1 MLVGLIHK
9 AKFLLNDNSSTILTG
24 IGVSGTIATAY
35 LSGRASFKAAQIIEH
50 AEEEYKKDEALL
62 EGVAKDGV
70 TGELSKAY
78 MQLLASRKMS
88 TTTKVRLVWRFYLAP
103 VAVGSTTIVSIVM
116 ANRLSSKKIAALAV
130 ASGISERALQEYKA
144 KVIEKLGEKQDR
156 TIRDEV
162 AQERVTN
169 HPLNSRE
176 IVLAGTGDV
185 LCYDMTTGRYF
196 ASSVEDI
203 KRAENKINYQLLHF
217 QSASLSEF
225 YDEIGL
231 PATNY
236 TDSVGWNDTE
246 RFEVQFSTTM
256 SSDNR
261 PCIAI
266 DFVHPP
272 QLEYARRYH

>member
-1 MLVGLIHK
+1 MLVGLIEK
-9 AKFLLNDNSSTILTG
+9 AKFLVNDNSGTILTG

-50 AEEEYKKDEALL
+50 AEEEYKKDEVLFKSSAMETLS
-62 EGVAKDGV
+62 EEVSEAYAK
-70 TGELSKAY
+70 
-78 MQLLASRKMS
+78 LLASRKLS
-88 TTTKVRLVWRFYLAP
+88 PTTKVKLVWRLYLAP

-144 KVIEKLGEKQDR
+144 KVIEKLGAKQDQ
-156 TIRDEV
+156 TVRDEI

-169 HPLNSRE
+169 NPLNSRE

-217 QSASLSEF
+217 QAASLSEF

-246 RFEVQFSTTM
+246 RFEVQFTTTM